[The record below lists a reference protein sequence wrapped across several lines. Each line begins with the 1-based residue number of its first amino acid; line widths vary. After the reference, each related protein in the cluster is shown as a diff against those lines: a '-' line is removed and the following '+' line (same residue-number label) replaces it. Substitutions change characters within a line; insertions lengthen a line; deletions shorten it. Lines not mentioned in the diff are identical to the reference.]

1 MSMTDTGSPGTPASA
16 GIDPYCPYYAAA
28 MDLLDRRWAG
38 AVLRALITGSMR
50 FRDLARTIPGVTDRM
65 LSQRL
70 KDLEAGGLVE
80 RVVHPSTPVQVE
92 YRLTAKGT
100 ALGGVLLD
108 LNQWALDWIT
118 LPGKD
123 AGDPEPS

>member
-1 MSMTDTGSPGTPASA
+1 MTDTSSPGTPASA
-16 GIDPYCPYYAAA
+16 EIDPYCPYYATA
-28 MDLLDRRWAG
+28 MDLLGRRWAG

-92 YRLTAKGT
+92 YRLTAKGA

-123 AGDPEPS
+123 VGDHEPS

>member
-1 MSMTDTGSPGTPASA
+1 MTDTASPETPAST

-28 MDLLDRRWAG
+28 MDLVGRRWAG
-38 AVLRALITGSMR
+38 AVLRALIIGSMR

-100 ALGGVLLD
+100 ALGDVLLH

-118 LPGKD
+118 VPGNS
-123 AGDPEPS
+123 AGVHEPS